1 MIGRSTK
8 KPPPPAED
16 YARRDPGTW
25 SSAAPPPQARRYG
38 ESRSAWE
45 ARRPKAG
52 ANAHASVYVPHFMQE
67 NVQRIPGKPFEL
79 RVHVRMKNKDLVHVF
94 SDLTEDQTF
103 LSLRELCRK
112 TFPTF
117 GRRLSA
123 LEWHADGQRVC
134 PSFVAG
140 RMASLAECGLADAR
154 RVEARVVY
162 GRTND
167 RPPDAPPDSIH
178 AIVACDLSRYGPLA
192 LAGST
197 KNVKV
202 FLEDK
207 ATGRRVRE
215 AVRDAAA
222 TAGDLD
228 LATEDGLPILDDQQ
242 LRRDVDVDDRLFAYR
257 RQRVACCFGQLPG
270 SASPFRVPPPAL
282 WSDVEQ
288 MIRDAGP
295 PLPRNCA
302 FYNCEPVASDAA
314 GVQVRSLRRLD
325 AEPDA
330 PAAGLLG
337 CDRAVVGVVAVP
349 LPTARSPPPDSSDV
363 GTDVTCRC
371 IVHLASDEGASLHL
385 ERVFDDDGADGAW
398 NAGEDVSD
406 DDDQFSRE
414 QHLALK
420 HPERFTRDQL
430 DALNLWSL
438 DDGPSRDVPGDCT
451 YDAETGALT
460 FRPSIRLAPNARYR
474 CVVRAGRYDYVT
486 SIAGDWCFVTGEGLS
501 QGDKAYGGL
510 VERLRGSE
518 TTFDDES
525 RSTWTQRAHANAASM
540 KPVVAKPTVD
550 EEDENEGPLSKN
562 KARRMRKQLLHRE
575 DELRALNAVHAAQQA
590 MLRRE
595 TDVVHRKL
603 AQYKGEQ
610 LDGLDV
616 KTLGVLLAEMDAART
631 RVEAARQRK
640 LLTSCPDDFVCPI
653 TQELMV
659 DPHVCADGHSYERDA
674 ISAWLERHDTS
685 PQTNLPLAHKHLVP
699 NITLRNAI
707 GAFREA
713 NPEQT

>member
-8 KPPPPAED
+8 KPPPAAED

-45 ARRPKAG
+45 ARRPKPG
-52 ANAHASVYVPHFMQE
+52 SNANASVYVPHFLQE
-67 NVQRIPGKPFEL
+67 NQQRIPGRPFEL

-123 LEWHADGQRVC
+123 LEWHADGVRVC
-134 PSFVAG
+134 PSFSAG
-140 RMASLAECGLADAR
+140 RMASLQECGLADAR

-167 RPPDAPPDSIH
+167 RAPDAPPDSIH

-197 KNVKV
+197 KTVKV
-202 FLEDK
+202 FLEEK

-228 LATEDGLPILDDQQ
+228 LATEDGGVILDDQQ

-270 SASPFRVPPPAL
+270 SATPFRAPPPAV

-288 MIRDAGP
+288 LIRDAGP

-302 FYNCEPVASDAA
+302 FFCCEPVASDAVS
-314 GVQVRSLRRLD
+314 VQVRSLRRLD

-330 PAAGLLG
+330 CAAGLLG

-349 LPTARSPPPDSSDV
+349 LPTARSPPPDSEGV
-363 GTDVTCRC
+363 GTDVVCRC

-385 ERVFDDDGADGAW
+385 ERVFADDGADGAW

-406 DDDQFSRE
+406 DDDQVSRE
-414 QHLALK
+414 QQCALS

-430 DALNLWSL
+430 AALNLTVEV
-438 DDGPSRDVPGDCT
+438 SRDVAGDCT

-460 FRPSIRLAPNARYR
+460 FRPSVRLESNTKYK

-486 SIAGDWCFVTGEGLS
+486 SIAGDWCFSTGEGLT
-501 QGDKAYGGL
+501 QGNKAYGGL

-525 RSTWTQRAHANAASM
+525 RSTWTQRAHVNAALM
-540 KPVVAKPTVD
+540 KPVVAKPAVD
-550 EEDENEGPLSKN
+550 EEEENEGPLSKN

-575 DELRALNAVHAAQQA
+575 DELRALSAVHAAQQA

-595 TDVVHRKL
+595 ADIVHRRL
-603 AQYKGEQ
+603 AQYKGEK
-610 LDGLDV
+610 LEGLDV

-659 DPHVCADGHSYERDA
+659 DPHVCADGHSYEHHA